1 MALVTQ
7 PTPARSEKNFLIGLI
22 LLSVLFAA
30 LPYLVG
36 VLGTPAGGSYLGY
49 QYNTDDH
56 MVYAAWMR
64 QAMDGHL
71 LMDNRFTADSQPSLT
86 IHIYFFVLGLL
97 AKVTGIGLA
106 STLGR
111 LVFSALFIVLAYR
124 LVKRLG
130 WDELT
135 TRIAMV
141 FVVVG
146 GGVGFLVWHIF
157 GVVIVKQAPPILGDL
172 LGVHLPI
179 DVWQPEA
186 FVFPSMLTNGLFM
199 VSLCLILFAFQCLL
213 DAKESWKPV
222 APGALAMCV
231 LMNIHSYD
239 VLIITLVMVG
249 FAAATAYRR
258 EVTTQWVIRA
268 AAIGAGAIP
277 AALWFLHVLKADA
290 VFQAR
295 AATDTP
301 SANFKAVLFGYI
313 FMMVLALIGLAM
325 RPTEDL
331 QTRQRRWAGTGLAV
345 LLFLGMFIAAGD
357 SLADGTKAIYFLGLS
372 SWVLVTL
379 IALAATVL
387 LSDENPVLNL
397 LISWAM
403 VGTVA
408 IYFPGLFQRKLAM
421 GLSVPW
427 AILAAYGL
435 QAALAKQEKS
445 VKTLGTVLAGILLG
459 ATSLRWFARELQFIQ
474 TNTSRTSVQNVYLG
488 EDETKI
494 MSYLNTLRGRHVL
507 IAPPGIPSGAFNKDA
522 GQESGQ
528 SNIAP
533 LIPDLNPIASGLT
546 GIYTFAGHWSETPNY
561 DKRRG
566 IVQGIFFGKMD
577 PQRRLDALKSTG
589 ADYVIALDPKAFPF
603 EGMFDFGQV
612 GKVVVDG
619 KRFRLIHL

>member
-1 MALVTQ
+1 MAQVTQ
-7 PTPARSEKNFLIGLI
+7 PTPARSEKTFLIGLI

-30 LPYLVG
+30 LPYLIG
-36 VLGTPAGGSYLGY
+36 VLGTPAGGAYLGY

-64 QAMDGHL
+64 QAMDGHF
-71 LMDNRFTADSQPSLT
+71 LMDNRFTTDAQPSLT
-86 IHIYFFVLGLL
+86 IHIYFFLLGLV

-111 LVFSALFIVLAYR
+111 LAFSALFIVLAYR
-124 LVKRLG
+124 LVKRLN
-130 WDELT
+130 WSEMA
-135 TRIAMV
+135 TRLAMV
-141 FVVVG
+141 IVVIG
-146 GGVGFLVWHIF
+146 GGVGFMVWQIF
-157 GVVIVKQAPPILGDL
+157 GVSIVKQAPPVLGDL
-172 LGVHLPI
+172 LGTHLPI

-199 VSLCLILFAFQCLL
+199 VSLCLILFVFQCIL

-222 APGALAMCV
+222 LPGALAMCV

-249 FAAATAYRR
+249 FAAATAFRK
-258 EVTTQWVIRA
+258 EITTQWVIRA
-268 AAIGAGAIP
+268 ASIGAGAIP
-277 AALWFLHVLKADA
+277 AALWFMHVLKVDA

-313 FMMVLALIGLAM
+313 FMIVLALVGLAM
-325 RPTEDL
+325 RPTEEL
-331 QTRQRRWAGTGLAV
+331 LVRQRRWAGVGLTA
-345 LLFLGMFIAAGD
+345 LLFVGMFIAAG
-357 SLADGTKAIYFLGLS
+357 STAADGTKAIYFLDMSG
-372 SWVLVTL
+372 WILVTL

-387 LSDENPVLNL
+387 LSDVNPVLNL
-397 LISWAM
+397 LISWAL

-435 QAALAKQEKS
+435 DIALAKQEKS

-474 TNTSRTSVQNVYLG
+474 TNTSRTSVQNVYLD
-488 EDETKI
+488 EDMVKI
-494 MSYLNTLRGRHVL
+494 MAYLNGLQGRHVL
-507 IAPPGIPSGAFNKDA
+507 IAPAGIPSAAFNKDA
-522 GQESGQ
+522 SQELGG

-533 LIPDLNPIASGLT
+533 LVPDLNTVASGLT
-546 GIYTFAGHWSETPNY
+546 GIYTFAGHWSETPDYN
-561 DKRRG
+561 KRRG
-566 IVQGIFFGKMD
+566 VVQGIYFGKGD
-577 PQRRLDALKSTG
+577 HQQKLDALKSTG
-589 ADYVIALDPKAFPF
+589 ADYAIELDPKAFPF
-603 EGMFDFGQV
+603 DGMFDLSQV